1 MATALLQPA
10 LLFIVLAPLA
20 GSLISGLCPLLK
32 MRALAHW
39 IAIAAVLVSAVLS
52 VWVFYHLLQQDVPP
66 FNQNLYT
73 LFQVGNVNASVG
85 LMVDRLTALM
95 MVVVTWVAL
104 LVHIYSVAYL
114 ADDPGYARFFSYL
127 GLFTFAMLML
137 VMSNNF
143 VQLFFGWEGVGCVSY
158 LLIGFWYQRGS
169 AVRANFKAFIV
180 NRVGDLFFLVGIAA
194 ILNWFHSFDYATV
207 FANSFDFAA
216 SQIDILPGHSW
227 SIITLICACLLI
239 GAMAKSAQ
247 IPFHIWLPDSME
259 GPTPISALIHAA
271 TMVTAGIFLV
281 VRMAPLFQY
290 SPSTAQWMLG
300 IGAATALLMG
310 CVGLVQNDIKRVIA
324 YSTLSQLGYMMAALG
339 VYAYSAAL
347 FHLVMHAFFKAL
359 LFLAAG
365 TVILFLHH
373 EQDLRKMGGLWR
385 QLPVAYIASLVG
397 TCALVG
403 VPFFSGFYS
412 KDAIIES
419 TALFATY
426 SHSQWAWLAHA
437 ALVASVLITSVY
449 SFRLFFL
456 TFHGP
461 ARWQGLHQPDKQ
473 TAVGRSQE
481 ATQHFRWVMAVPLI
495 LLALPS
501 VVLGYFSV
509 GPLLFG
515 QSWRGQ
521 TPPTRIPG
529 QTDQFFTGI
538 LDLNAVPYQPIK
550 ALSSHFISPWAY
562 TLNHLVSLPVLLT
575 VLGLC
580 AAAVVARRPPGR
592 QGRSG
597 SDRWSVREWL
607 HDGYGVDWLLTT
619 GLQKLVYHLSRRLS
633 QIETACL
640 DGLLMGGA
648 VQSVHWLGRLLRRL
662 QSGFLYDYA
671 FVMILGVIALLTALY
686 LSH

>member
-1 MATALLQPA
+1 METALLQPA
-10 LLFIVLAPLA
+10 LLLIVLAPLV
-20 GSLISGLCPLLK
+20 GSLVSGLSSQLK
-32 MRALAHW
+32 MRAFAHW
-39 IAIAAVLVSAVLS
+39 IAIAAVLVSALLS

-73 LFQVGNVNASVG
+73 LFQVGDFNASVG

-95 MVVVTWVAL
+95 MVVVTCVAL
-104 LVHIYSVAYL
+104 LVHIYSVGYMV
-114 ADDPGYARFFSYL
+114 DDQGYARFFSYL
-127 GLFTFAMLML
+127 NLFTFAMLML

-180 NRVGDLFFLVGIAA
+180 NRVGDLFFLVGIGA

-207 FANSFDFAA
+207 FANSLNFAA
-216 SQIDILPGHSW
+216 SQIQILPGHSW
-227 SIITLICACLLI
+227 SILTVICTCLLI

-290 SPSTAQWMLG
+290 SPSTALWMLG

-324 YSTLSQLGYMMAALG
+324 YSTLSQLGYMTAALG

-365 TVILFLHH
+365 AVILFLHH

-385 QLPVAYIASLVG
+385 QLPFAYIASLVG

-403 VPFFSGFYS
+403 VPLFSGFYS

-419 TALFATY
+419 TALFASY
-426 SHSQWAWLAHA
+426 SHSQWVWLAHA
-437 ALVASVLITSVY
+437 ALVASVFITSVY

-461 ARWQGLHQPDKQ
+461 ARWQGLHQPDNHQ
-473 TAVGRSQE
+473 AVDQAKE
-481 ATQHFRWVMAVPLI
+481 ATRPLRWVIVVPLI

-501 VVLGYFSV
+501 ALLGYFSV
-509 GPLLFG
+509 GPLLLG
-515 QSWRGQ
+515 QSWNGPA
-521 TPPTRIPG
+521 PPSPIPG

-538 LDLNAVPYQPIK
+538 LDVNAVPYQPLK
-550 ALSSHFISPWAY
+550 SLSSHFISPWAY
-562 TLNHLVSLPVLLT
+562 TLDHLFSLPVLLT
-575 VLGLC
+575 VFGAC
-580 AAAVVARRPPGR
+580 VAAVVRWWPQHPTH
-592 QGRSG
+592 GRSR
-597 SDRWSVREWL
+597 RWWVREWL

-619 GLQKLVYHLSRRLS
+619 GVQKLAYRVSRWLSRV
-633 QIETACL
+633 ETVCL
-640 DGLLMGGA
+640 DRLLTRSL
-648 VQSVHWLGRLLRRL
+648 VQSVHLLGRLLRRL
-662 QSGFLYDYA
+662 QSGFLYHYA